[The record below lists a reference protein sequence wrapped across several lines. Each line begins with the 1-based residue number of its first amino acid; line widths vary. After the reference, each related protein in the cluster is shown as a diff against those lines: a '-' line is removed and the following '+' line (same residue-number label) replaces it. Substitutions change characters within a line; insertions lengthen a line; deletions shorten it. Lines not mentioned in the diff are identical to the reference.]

1 MDTVERIFT
10 LVDKRF
16 AEQRDFAA
24 ALGVGPSMVSA
35 WRTKKS
41 TSYMKRIPQ
50 IAAVLETTSEYLLT
64 GEKEEAVTPEPAS
77 KSAMM
82 AAFWGGDKDLT
93 QEDMDA
99 MWADVENFAA
109 FIAQKKKQ
117 EKGKQ

>member
-1 MDTVERIFT
+1 MDVVDRIFQ
-10 LVDKRF
+10 LADLKYSEQREF
-16 AEQRDFAA
+16 AE
-24 ALGVGPSMVSA
+24 ALKIPASRVSE
-35 WRTKKS
+35 WRRRKS
-41 TSYMKRIPQ
+41 ESYMKRIPQ
-50 IAAVLETTSEYLLT
+50 IAAVLDTTSEYLLT
-64 GEKEEAVTPEPAS
+64 GEKDEAVEPEPAS